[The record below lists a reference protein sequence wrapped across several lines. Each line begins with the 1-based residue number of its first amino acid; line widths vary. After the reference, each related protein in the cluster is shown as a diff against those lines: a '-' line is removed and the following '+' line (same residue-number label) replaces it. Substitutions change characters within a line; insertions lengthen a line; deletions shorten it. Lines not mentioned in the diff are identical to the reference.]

1 MTVIYI
7 LIALSLTAAIGF
19 LIAFLWAVRSGQY
32 DDTHTPGM
40 RVLFEDTKK
49 TSQTVQTSQT
59 PRLTGI
65 GLENGG
71 QANKAPESKA
81 NAPNH

>member
-1 MTVIYI
+1 MTVIYV

-40 RVLFEDTKK
+40 RVLFEETKK
-49 TSQTVQTSQT
+49 TSQTVQTSRT
-59 PRLTGI
+59 P
-65 GLENGG
+65 
-71 QANKAPESKA
+71 NKAPEPKA
-81 NAPNH
+81 NVSNRA